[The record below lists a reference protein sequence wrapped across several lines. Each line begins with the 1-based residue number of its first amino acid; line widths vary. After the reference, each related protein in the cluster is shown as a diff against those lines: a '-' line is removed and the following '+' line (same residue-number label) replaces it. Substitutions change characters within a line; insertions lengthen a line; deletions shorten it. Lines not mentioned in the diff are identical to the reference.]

1 MNENIDLTLPS
12 LDPNAISYSISD
24 LIELQNKNIDY
35 GKPLCYSKIRDV
47 KSPQFGTDGS
57 AGFDVF
63 IPNEI
68 EEVVFHP
75 NQSVKVPTGLKFNIP
90 KNHVLI
96 FFNKSG
102 IASKKS
108 LVLGACVIDS
118 DYQGEVIVNLHNI
131 GTEVVSLLGGD
142 PIAQLI
148 MYELPKVRL
157 TELNIESLY
166 SSVTDRGDG
175 GFGSTFEVK
184 G

>member
-1 MNENIDLTLPS
+1 MDTVNISNDTITKIQYENIGKDDYTKK
-12 LDPNAISYSISD
+12 
-24 LIELQNKNIDY
+24 IELN
-35 GKPLCYSKIRDV
+35 YSKVRDV

-63 IPNEI
+63 IPYEFKQTLFDKNK
-68 EEVVFHP
+68 
-75 NQSVKVPTGLKFNIP
+75 SVKVPTGLKFNIP
-90 KNHVLI
+90 DGYVLI

-131 GTEVVSLLGGD
+131 GEEEFVVLNGGD

-148 MYELPKVRL
+148 MYELPKVH
-157 TELNIESLY
+157 LNEVSVDNLY
-166 SSVTDRGDG
+166 KEVTNRGEG
-175 GFGSTFEVK
+175 GFGSTFKVE

>member
-1 MNENIDLTLPS
+1 MDNINITDDAITEVKYSPYVEIGKFKTLS
-12 LDPNAISYSISD
+12 
-24 LIELQNKNIDY
+24 
-35 GKPLCYSKIRDV
+35 YSKIRDV
-47 KSPQFGTDGS
+47 KSPQFGTSGS

-63 IPNEI
+63 IPNDVDKI
-68 EEVVFHP
+68 LFNP
-75 NQSVKVPTGLKFNIP
+75 NESVKVPTGLKFNIP

-131 GTEVVSLLGGD
+131 GKEETTLSGGD

-148 MYELPKVRL
+148 MYELPSVHLKEVSVD
-157 TELNIESLY
+157 ILY
-166 SSVTDRGDG
+166 DETSNRGEG

>member
-1 MNENIDLTLPS
+1 MDNVNISNDFVNKVKYQNPKH
-12 LDPNAISYSISD
+12 
-24 LIELQNKNIDY
+24 NKNIE
-35 GKPLCYSKIRDV
+35 LNYSKVRDV
-47 KSPQFGTDGS
+47 ASPQFGTNGS

-63 IPNEI
+63 IPNEFKYV
-68 EEVVFHP
+68 EFHP
-75 NQSVKVPTGLKFNIP
+75 NESVKVPTGLKFNIP
-90 KNHVLI
+90 DGYVLI

-131 GTEVVSLLGGD
+131 GQSSVVLNAGD

-148 MYELPKVRL
+148 MYELPKVNL
-157 TELNIESLY
+157 KEVLIDNLY
-166 SSVTDRGDG
+166 KEVTDRGEG